1 MRALL
6 LFSLGLVAVVTGR
19 EAPVM
24 PLLNYHETVG
34 IPLAKSI
41 KDAEDAIHSPV
52 SGRSAQNDSNMFIVG
67 GVIATADAHPYL
79 AGLVISLVGIAGNS
93 ACGSSLL
100 TTNRLVTA
108 AHCWTHG
115 TMQAWQFT
123 VVLGSQ
129 FLFYGGTRIATSQVI
144 LHPQYVSQFLMND
157 VAMIYLPTPVTFT
170 QSIQPVALP
179 SGTQLWDTFA
189 GTWAIAAGYGKV
201 NDQQTGVSTAT
212 QVSEVFLQV
221 ITYAQC
227 VSIYGSSFITPSTLC
242 TSGTGSVGVCGGDSG
257 GPLVSFQNGQRT
269 LIGISSFA
277 ANVGCQLG
285 HPSGFARVT
294 SFMSFI
300 TQHMF

>member
-144 LHPQYVSQFLMND
+144 VHPQYVSQFLMND
-157 VAMIYLPTPVTFT
+157 VAMIYLPTHVTF
-170 QSIQPVALP
+170 SVSVQPVALP

-189 GTWAIAAGYGKV
+189 GQWATAAGYGKTS
-201 NDQQTGVSTAT
+201 DQQAGVSTST
-212 QVSEVFLQV
+212 QISQVTVQV
-221 ITYAQC
+221 ITFADC
-227 VSIYGSSFITPSTLC
+227 LRVFGSSFVYDSTLC
-242 TSGTGSVGVCGGDSG
+242 TSGTGLVGVCGGDSG
-257 GPLVSFQNGQRT
+257 GPLHIFQNGQRV
-269 LIGISSFA
+269 LIGISSFVA
-277 ANVGCQLG
+277 GTGCQLG

-294 SFMSFI
+294 SFYGFI
-300 TQHMF
+300 TQHL